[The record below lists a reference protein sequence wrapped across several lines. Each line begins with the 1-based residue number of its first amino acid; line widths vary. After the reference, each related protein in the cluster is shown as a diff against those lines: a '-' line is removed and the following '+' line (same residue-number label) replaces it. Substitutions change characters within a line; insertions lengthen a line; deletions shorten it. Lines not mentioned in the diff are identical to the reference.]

1 MMFDMGY
8 EQTDSLF
15 GFNDTGSD
23 CEVMSYSPLP
33 QVFII
38 NMMSVDSVVRK
49 ILSGSE
55 LGSQ

>member
-23 CEVMSYSPLP
+23 CEVMSHSPL
-33 QVFII
+33 
-38 NMMSVDSVVRK
+38 
-49 ILSGSE
+49 LSFAASIYN
-55 LGSQ
+55 